1 MIEKAGGEYEVHWAH
16 VIRAA
21 RVPEVDRPT
30 AAKDMKHAGYGVKWR
45 PPRLKLARGETDQA
59 ERERICNKLRK
70 LLWSFWLKAVGL
82 YTGDKK

>member
-1 MIEKAGGEYEVHWAH
+1 MHWAQ

-30 AAKDMKHAGYGVKWR
+30 AAKNMKHACYGVRWR

-70 LLWSFWLKAVGL
+70 LLRSFWLKAIGL
-82 YTGDKK
+82 YTGHRK